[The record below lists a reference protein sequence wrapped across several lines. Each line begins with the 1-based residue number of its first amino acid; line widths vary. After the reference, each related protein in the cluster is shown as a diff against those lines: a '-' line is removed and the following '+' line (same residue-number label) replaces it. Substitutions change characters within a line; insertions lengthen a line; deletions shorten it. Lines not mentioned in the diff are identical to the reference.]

1 MELDLKSSDPVT
13 GRGFKS
19 YLLRQYVQL
28 MELVDM
34 SASSTDAAMHVGSSP
49 TLNTNQV
56 NSATKCRRHL
66 GVRY

>member
-1 MELDLKSSDPVT
+1 MEPDLKSGDSARS
-13 GRGFKS
+13 RGFKS

-34 SASSTDAAMHVGSSP
+34 SASSTDAEMHVGSSP

-56 NSATKCRRHL
+56 DSATKCRRHL